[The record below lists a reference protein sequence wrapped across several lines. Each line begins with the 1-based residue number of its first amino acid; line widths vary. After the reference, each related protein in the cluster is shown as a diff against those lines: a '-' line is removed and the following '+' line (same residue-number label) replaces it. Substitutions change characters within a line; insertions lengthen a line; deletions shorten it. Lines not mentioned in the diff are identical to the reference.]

1 MRNKLLITCAAAGL
15 LATSSF
21 AFAQSNVPASATA
34 GAIGGAIVGGP
45 VGAVVGGI
53 GGAIV
58 GGIADD
64 NRPRFREYVGT
75 QRHSSYRYEGDVRVG
90 AELPQDGVTYYE
102 APDEYRVQRNY
113 RYTRVNDRIVLVDP
127 QTRRIIQVIE

>member
-1 MRNKLLITCAAAGL
+1 MRNKLLMTCAIAV
-15 LATSSF
+15 LASTSF
-21 AFAQSNVPASATA
+21 AFAQSNVPGSATA
-34 GAIGGAIVGGP
+34 GAIGGAIIGGP

-75 QRHSSYRYEGDVRVG
+75 QRHSSYRYQGDVNVG
-90 AELPQDGVTYYE
+90 VVLPSDGVTYYE
-102 APDEYRVQRNY
+102 APEEYRVQRNY

-127 QTRRIIQVIE
+127 QTRRIVQVIE